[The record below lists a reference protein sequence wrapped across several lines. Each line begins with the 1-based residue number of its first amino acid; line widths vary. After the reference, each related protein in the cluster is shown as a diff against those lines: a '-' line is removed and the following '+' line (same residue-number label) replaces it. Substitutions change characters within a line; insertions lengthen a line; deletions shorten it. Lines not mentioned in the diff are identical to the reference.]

1 MSLILGI
8 SIAVKEEKTMKKGIL
23 TLAVVIL
30 LSFMAM
36 ISNATN
42 FLEEEAGICAYTN
55 AGRSIDFAKVKPV
68 YRTIE
73 HEVNDYIIG
82 SVPIADYA
90 ETEDVHVFV
99 SKDGWVAAYYPA
111 GDPVSKIIDWRS
123 YQGNEITSTNLE
135 LALKKVADKVN
146 FPLVN
151 VKYYDFVC
159 PQATNL
165 MMVIDREDKPQGTDS
180 FDIMIPNNLI
190 VYESSWG
197 FYVNA
202 HGIFY
207 IDDNKMSALTTWPGW
222 DFRYGKLTQSQ
233 MEQGVFHT
241 IKVQKTSD
249 SGWLAGGIVLVYQ
262 KL

>member
-1 MSLILGI
+1 MRK
-8 SIAVKEEKTMKKGIL
+8 SIIL
-23 TLAVVIL
+23 TAFAVFCLVTVAAN
-30 LSFMAM
+30 AM
-36 ISNATN
+36 N

-55 AGRSIDFAKVKPV
+55 AGKTVDFAKVKPI

-73 HEVNDYIIG
+73 YEMNNYIIG

-111 GDPVSKIIDWRS
+111 GDPVSKIIDWRN
-123 YQGNEITSTNLE
+123 YQGNEITSTKLE
-135 LALKKVADKVN
+135 LALKKVADTVN

-165 MMVIDREDKPQGTDS
+165 MMVVDNQAVEGTDS
-180 FDIMIPNNLI
+180 FDIMIPNDII
-190 VYESSWG
+190 VYERSWG
-197 FYVNA
+197 HYVNLIA
-202 HGIFY
+202 STLY
-207 IDDNKMSALTTWPGW
+207 INDDKINTLTPEGGWRMS
-222 DFRYGKLTQSQ
+222 YGKLTPDQLK
-233 MEQGVFHT
+233 QGIFNSV
-241 IKVQKTSD
+241 KVEDMWHSYGAKIC
-249 SGWLAGGIVLVYQ
+249 AGGIVLVYQ